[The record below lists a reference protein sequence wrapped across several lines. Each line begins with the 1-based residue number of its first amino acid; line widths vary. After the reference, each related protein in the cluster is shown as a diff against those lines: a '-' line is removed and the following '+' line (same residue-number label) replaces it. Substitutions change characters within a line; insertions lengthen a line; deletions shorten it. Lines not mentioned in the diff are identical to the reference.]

1 MIRSKLATM
10 FAGLT
15 MFASAAHAQSTVTAK
30 LTAPYAPNAGAVT
43 AFGYYMSPYSGTVD
57 GFTQRLNCVDFFHDV
72 SVGDVWTATTVNL
85 GAAITAAAG
94 GDWSLLSYTREG
106 SNGLYPPSTALAI
119 YEQVAYLT
127 TQYGANPASN
137 ATQTKAIQTAIWAI
151 ANNQPNNAFTSLGDY
166 AGTLN
171 VNSTDANTTGYWINQ
186 AQTKYDQQVAGYYDQ
201 FNVLTDVRKGTAAGG
216 VQEFVYATPE
226 PGTMTLIGTGL
237 MMMGGVGFKRRRKN
251 VTEGGELSAEATA

>member
-1 MIRSKLATM
+1 M

-15 MFASAAHAQSTVTAK
+15 LFASVAHAQSTVTAK

-72 SVGDVWTATTVNL
+72 SVGEVWTATTVNL
-85 GAAITAAAG
+85 GAAITAATG

-106 SNGLYPPSTALAI
+106 SNGLYTPSTALSI

-137 ATQTKAIQTAIWAI
+137 AAQTTAIQTAIWAI
-151 ANNQPNNAFTSLGDY
+151 ANNQPNNAFTNLGDY
-166 AGTLN
+166 VGTLN
-171 VNSTDANTTGYWINQ
+171 VNSTDVNTTGYWINQ
-186 AQTKYDQQVAGYYDQ
+186 AQTQYNQQVAGYYDQ

-237 MMMGGVGFKRRRKN
+237 MMMGGVGFKRRRKSVN
-251 VTEGGELSAEATA
+251 GGAELNAEVTA